1 MKKNESSGELDFLRY
16 SVKGALLVVFKR
28 SFLRERVT
36 YVGHQVSEG
45 GISRNPDKVA
55 AVAEWKV
62 PYSYSVIELGLFLG
76 FQARLL

>member
-1 MKKNESSGELDFLRY
+1 M
-16 SVKGALLVVFKR
+16 
-28 SFLRERVT
+28 T

-62 PYSYSVIELGLFLG
+62 PYSYSVKELGLFLG
-76 FQARLL
+76 FQGCYRRSVSRYAQI